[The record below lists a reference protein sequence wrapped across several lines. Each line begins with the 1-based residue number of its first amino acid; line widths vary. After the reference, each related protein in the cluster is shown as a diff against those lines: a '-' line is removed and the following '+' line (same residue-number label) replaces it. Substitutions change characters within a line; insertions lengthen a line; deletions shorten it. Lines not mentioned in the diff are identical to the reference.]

1 MQPTGQPTQQPT
13 GQLSGQ
19 PSISVGMQRIIIHGG
34 CGAREDPNT
43 PFEKYAERL
52 IQHIQESQAHLEK
65 TDNAI
70 DAARF
75 AARLLEDDPIFNA
88 GLGSRV
94 QQDGQ
99 IRMSAGYMDS
109 IKHKFAGVIN
119 IQNVRYPSEVA
130 YALHKQHHSV
140 LAGEH
145 AMKYANA
152 TLQMMPFNPMTE
164 QRWNEYLE
172 LKAGLTGTIGVV
184 ALDSTGCIC
193 AITSTGGA
201 GFEVP
206 GRVSDTPTCA
216 GNYASSVMGISCT
229 GIGEQ
234 IVDKAIAVKV
244 HTRVLDGMPLELAV
258 QKSIAESEADSDYV
272 GLIALDQAGNI
283 STGDTVRGQTLY
295 AYYDGTTCHT
305 FMEKLKAAA

>member
-1 MQPTGQPTQQPT
+1 
-13 GQLSGQ
+13 
-19 PSISVGMQRIIIHGG
+19 MQRIIIHGG
-34 CGAREDPNT
+34 CGAREDPRT
-43 PFEKYAERL
+43 PFATYAEHL
-52 IQHIQESQAHLEK
+52 HQIIKESQAHLEK

-70 DAARF
+70 EAARF

-99 IRMSAGYMDS
+99 IRMSASYMDS
-109 IKHKFAGVIN
+109 IKHKFAGVIG
-119 IQNVRYPSEVA
+119 IQNIRYPSEVA
-130 YALHKQHHSV
+130 HALHKQRHSV

-145 AMKYANA
+145 AMKYANE
-152 TLQMMPFNPMTE
+152 TLKMMPFNPMTE
-164 QRWNEYLE
+164 QRWEEYLE

-184 ALDSTGCIC
+184 ALDSQGCIC

-216 GNYASSVMGISCT
+216 GNYATACMGISCT

-234 IVDKAIAVKV
+234 IVDKAIAAKV
-244 HTRVLDGMPLELAV
+244 HTRVLDGMALDLAV
-258 QKSIAESEADSDYV
+258 SKSIAESEADGDYV
-272 GLIALDQAGNI
+272 GLISLDRAGNI
-283 STGDTVRGQTLY
+283 ATGDTARGQTLY
-295 AYYDGTTCHT
+295 AYHDGAAYHT
-305 FMEKLKAAA
+305 FMEKLKVAA